1 MCHLQC
7 GIYTTLV
14 RTCGVI
20 LYSPCVER
28 DSAGVVV
35 VAGCPLVRIIEIFRH
50 HQQHNQQPQAAGF

>member
-1 MCHLQC
+1 M
-7 GIYTTLV
+7 YTTLV

-35 VAGCPLVRIIEIFRH
+35 VAGRPLVRIIEIFR
-50 HQQHNQQPQAAGF
+50 QQHNQQPQAAGF

>member
-1 MCHLQC
+1 M
-7 GIYTTLV
+7 YTTLV

-35 VAGCPLVRIIEIFRH
+35 VAGRPLVRIIEIFRH
-50 HQQHNQQPQAAGF
+50 QQQHNQQPQAAGF